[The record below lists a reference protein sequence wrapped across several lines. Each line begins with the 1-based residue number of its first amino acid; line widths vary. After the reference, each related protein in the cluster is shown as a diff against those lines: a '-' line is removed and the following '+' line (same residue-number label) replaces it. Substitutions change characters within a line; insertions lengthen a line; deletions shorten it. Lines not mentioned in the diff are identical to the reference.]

1 MKKIIL
7 ILVVLVSAFSGCT
20 DQFEDFNTDKKNPV
34 VVPGES
40 LFSNAQKE
48 LADYT
53 SNTNVNVNIFKLMA
67 QYWTETT
74 YIDEANYDLITR
86 NIPANIYSRLYL
98 RVLTDLNEAAKVIEA
113 APLVEVK
120 ADLKAIEIAEKQN
133 KLQIIE
139 ILNIYCY
146 SHLVDVFG
154 AVPYTEALDIENV
167 YPKYDT
173 GLSIY
178 NDLFERLDAAISK
191 IDKSVGSFGSSDLYY
206 GGDTEA
212 WYKYA
217 NMLKIRMAITIADA
231 DDAKAKL
238 AIEAAYANAFTS
250 NDDDLLMKYMS
261 SSPNYNQLY
270 ADLVA
275 SGRKD
280 FVPANTI
287 VDAMVTLVDPRLDA
301 YFRDKVDT
309 SSVAGVEKLA
319 WVGGEY
325 GFPNSYSQCS
335 HISATIEAANF
346 PGILGTYAEQC
357 FYLAEAA
364 ERNYSVGKT
373 AAEWYEEGIRASFD
387 FWGVS
392 GAAAYLAKPEVA
404 YATATGTWRQ
414 KIGTQSWIANYTR
427 GYEAFNNW
435 RRLDFPIL
443 NLPEEATEYADI
455 PVRFTF
461 PVNEQTLNADQYKAA
476 STLIGGDV
484 IGTKIFWDIY

>member
-7 ILVVLVSAFSGCT
+7 MAIVLVSAFTGCT
-20 DQFEDFNTDKKNPV
+20 DQFEDFNTDKKNPAV
-34 VVPGES
+34 VSGEA

-48 LADYT
+48 LSDYT
-53 SNTNVNVNIFKLMA
+53 SNTNVNINIFKLMA

-86 NIPANIYSRLYL
+86 NIPTNIYFRMYL
-98 RVLTDLNEAAKVIEA
+98 RVLTDLKESAKLIEADAKMDAKV
-113 APLVEVK
+113 
-120 ADLKAIEIAEKQN
+120 KQN
-133 KLQIIE
+133 KLQVIE
-139 ILNIYCY
+139 ILSVYCY

-154 AVPYTEALDIENV
+154 AVPYTEALDVENV

-173 GLSIY
+173 GISIY
-178 NDLFERLDAAISK
+178 NSLFTRLDAAISK
-191 IDKSVGSFGSSDLYY
+191 IDKAADSFGSADLYY
-206 GGDTEA
+206 GGNTEA

-217 NMLKIRMAITIADA
+217 NMLKVRMAITIADA
-231 DDAKAKL
+231 DNAKAKA
-238 AIEAAYANAFTS
+238 AIEAAYNKAFTS
-250 NDDDLLMKYMS
+250 NADDLKMAYLT

-270 ADLVA
+270 ADLIA

-287 VDAMVTLVDPRLDA
+287 VDAMVTLSDPRINA
-301 YFRDKVDT
+301 YFRDQVDT
-309 SSVAGVEKLA
+309 STVVGVEKLA

-335 HISATIEAANF
+335 HISATIEAPDF
-346 PGILGTYAEQC
+346 PGILATYTEQC

-364 ERNYSVGKT
+364 ERGYSVGKT
-373 AAEWYEEGIRASFD
+373 AAEWYEEGIKASFD

-392 GAAAYLAKPEVA
+392 GAATYIAKPEVA
-404 YATATGTWRQ
+404 YATATGTWKQ
-414 KIGTQSWIANYTR
+414 KIGSQSWIANYTR
-427 GYEAFNNW
+427 GYEAYNNW
-435 RRLDFPIL
+435 RRLDFPVL
-443 NLPEEATEYADI
+443 NLPEQATAYSDI

-461 PVNEQTLNADQYKAA
+461 PVNEQTLNADQYNAA

-484 IGTKIFWDIY
+484 IGTKIFWDKN